1 MNDAEIAAGLA
12 PTPGYRYAD
21 RVGDELYVAGQVPL
35 DAAGE
40 LVGIGDV
47 TAQSHQCLHNL
58 DLVLHTSG
66 FGRADLRRL
75 SIHVVGEHQNLISA
89 WQAMHEAFD
98 GEVPPATLLGT
109 TCLGYADQLVEIDA
123 VVRRMPAAS

>member
-98 GEVPPATLLGT
+98 GEVPRPRSWARLVSATPTSWSRSTPSCVAL
-109 TCLGYADQLVEIDA
+109 
-123 VVRRMPAAS
+123 PAAS